1 VAWAIG
7 EPASDPSTF
16 DTTQFSAF
24 VFDPAAS
31 AAHGQDARRRDLEA
45 RRPAD
50 GVGRPKQDD
59 QRLRRQLPLPGAGA
73 AHARKS
79 TGGGFTDVATVT
91 LTVPVG
97 KATEYKFSY
106 LFTADDGAIGKVS
119 FRATATI
126 VGARDALP
134 ADNSIT
140 ALATRV
146 K

>member
-1 VAWAIG
+1 VSRQAT
-7 EPASDPSTF
+7 PRPSTPRS
-16 DTTQFSAF
+16 SAR
-24 VFDPAAS
+24 S
-31 AAHGQDARRRDLEA
+31 CSI
-45 RRPAD
+45 RPHRPLTVKTHDVAISKLVAPTD